1 MHSLDHVGEQNG
13 QKRVGKVAGEA
24 KYHLD
29 QNAAAFEVFGQD
41 RVGGRAKQT
50 GADAEEERVGDQ

>member
-24 KYHLD
+24 EDHLD
-29 QNAAAFEVFGQD
+29 QNATAFEIFGQN
-41 RVGGRAKQT
+41 RVGG
-50 GADAEEERVGDQ
+50 

>member
-24 KYHLD
+24 EDHLD
-29 QNAAAFEVFGQD
+29 QNATAFEIFGQN
-41 RVGGRAKQT
+41 RVGGWAQQT
-50 GADAEEERVGDQ
+50 GADAEEQRVGDQ